1 MKTKPTTTTPKV
13 PRSFLFLLS
22 VIAFALSASAQALY
36 FQPVSAVGTE
46 VKVINNSSY
55 NVSWGITNGEDPSD
69 PSGGTLYET
78 WARIPDV
85 ANWWADVAETPGS
98 EFVTASGVTDSM
110 IPEFL
115 YMMESMSD
123 PDPNPAQIRLV
134 DFLGSGADQ
143 LWWSVHYYYDTSYVG
158 FNDLS
163 YTDSNGALHIVYEF
177 YDLP

>member
-1 MKTKPTTTTPKV
+1 M
-13 PRSFLFLLS
+13 
-22 VIAFALSASAQALY
+22 
-36 FQPVSAVGTE
+36 
-46 VKVINNSSY
+46 
-55 NVSWGITNGEDPSD
+55 
-69 PSGGTLYET
+69 
-78 WARIPDV
+78 
-85 ANWWADVAETPGS
+85 
-98 EFVTASGVTDSM
+98 TASGVTDSM

-143 LWWSVHYYYDTSYVG
+143 LWWSVRYFYDTSYVG

-163 YTDSNGALHIVYEF
+163 YTDSNGVLHIVYEF